1 MVLGILTH
9 DHRLWLMVL
18 IFPRCQ
24 KEHFEGPLKPWKY
37 FQKLLAMILNLFI
50 ATRILPTPI
59 TLTHNHENIC
69 KYTRPETLDSDE
81 V

>member
-1 MVLGILTH
+1 VVLGILTC

-18 IFPRCQ
+18 IFPRRQ

-37 FQKLLAMILNLFI
+37 FQKLLAMILNLFV
-50 ATRILPTPI
+50 AMRILPTAL

-69 KYTRPETLDSDE
+69 KYMTRNLR
-81 V
+81 